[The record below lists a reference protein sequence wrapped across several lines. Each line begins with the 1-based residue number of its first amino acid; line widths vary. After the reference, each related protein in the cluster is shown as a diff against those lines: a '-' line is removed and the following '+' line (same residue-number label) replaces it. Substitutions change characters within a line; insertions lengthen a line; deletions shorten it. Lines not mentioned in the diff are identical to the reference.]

1 MTLLRLV
8 GLAQIME
15 CYCEVSLEG
24 QHSNH
29 MASQV
34 FKLKY
39 YISNVVTLHGT
50 FDYYNSITILT
61 INGTK

>member
-1 MTLLRLV
+1 
-8 GLAQIME
+8 
-15 CYCEVSLEG
+15 
-24 QHSNH
+24 

-61 INGTK
+61 INGTKWGHLEVNYNINAWVDQTRVV